1 MLRMRDVS
9 IIGIGQTPVA
19 EHWEKSLRH
28 LAADAVLAAK
38 RDAGTDRVDLLY
50 VGNMLSG
57 ELVGQEHLG
66 ALIADFCGMRGI
78 EAYKVEAACASGAA
92 ALRMGYIAVAGGL
105 ADRVIVVGVE
115 KMTDEAGETVTRGLA
130 MAADG
135 DYELPHGLSFVAI
148 NALLMRRYMHEY
160 GVEREDFG
168 NFAVVAHQNAMNN
181 PNARFHVPL
190 TLDRF
195 VASPMIAE
203 PIGMMDSS
211 PIADGA
217 AAVVLCPTEQARAF
231 RPNGPP
237 PVRIRASAA
246 ATDCLSLHD
255 RRDLLRL
262 QAVEHSA
269 RKAYAQAGIGPEE
282 IDFFEYHDAFTI
294 MAALSLEACGFA
306 APGRGTTLARE
317 GAIVLGGR
325 LPVATMGGL
334 KARGH
339 PVGATGVYQVVEAVQ
354 QLRGTCGK
362 NQLPHARRG
371 MIQNIGGS
379 GATAVTHILEASE

>member
-1 MLRMRDVS
+1 MLGMRNVS

-38 RDAGTDRVDLLY
+38 RDAGIDRADLLC

-92 ALRMGYIAVAGGL
+92 ALRMGYMAVAGGL

-115 KMTDEAGETVTRGLA
+115 KMTDEAGEAVTRGLA

-148 NALLMRRYMHEY
+148 NALLMRRYMYEY

-203 PIGMMDSS
+203 PIGLMDSS

-217 AAVVLCPTEQARAF
+217 AAVVLCPTEQARAY
-231 RPNGPP
+231 RSNGAP
-237 PVRIRASAA
+237 PVHIRASAA

-269 RKAYAQAGIGPEE
+269 RKAYAQSGIGPEE

-294 MAALSLEACGFA
+294 MAALSLEACGFCPA
-306 APGRGTTLARE
+306 GRGTTLARE
-317 GAIVLGGR
+317 GAITLGGR

-334 KARGH
+334 KGRGH
-339 PVGATGVYQVVEAVQ
+339 PVGATGVYQAVEAVQ
-354 QLRGTCGK
+354 QLRGACGK

-379 GATAVTHILEASE
+379 GATVVTHILEASE

>member
-1 MLRMRDVS
+1 MRDVS

-19 EHWEKSLRH
+19 EHWDKSLRH

-38 RDAGTDRVDLLY
+38 RDAGIDRADMLL

-57 ELVGQEHLG
+57 ELAGQEHLG
-66 ALIADFCGMRGI
+66 ALIADFCGLRGA

-92 ALRMGYIAVAGGL
+92 ALRVGYMAVAGGL
-105 ADRVIVVGVE
+105 ADRVVVVGVE
-115 KMTDEAGETVTRGLA
+115 KMTDEPGEVVTQGLA

-160 GVEREDFG
+160 GVKREDFG
-168 NFAVVAHQNAMNN
+168 GFAVVAHGNAINN

-190 TLDRF
+190 TLERF
-195 VASPMIAE
+195 ARSPMIAE
-203 PIGMMDSS
+203 PIGLMDSS
-211 PIADGA
+211 SIADGA
-217 AAVVLCPTEQARAF
+217 AAVVLCPTEQVRTY
-231 RPNGPP
+231 RPNGAPS
-237 PVRIRASAA
+237 VRICASAV

-269 RKAYAQAGIGPEE
+269 RKAYAQAGVGPED

-294 MAALSLEACGFA
+294 MAALSLEASGFA
-306 APGRGTTLARE
+306 APGQGTILARE
-317 GAIVLGGR
+317 GAIALDGR
-325 LPVATMGGL
+325 IPVATMGGL
-334 KARGH
+334 KGRGH
-339 PVGATGVYQVVEAVQ
+339 PVGATGLYQIVEAVQ
-354 QLRGTCGK
+354 QLRGQAGP
-362 NQLPHARRG
+362 NQLPHARLG
-371 MIQNIGGS
+371 MTQNIGGS
-379 GATAVTHILEASE
+379 GATVVTHILEAFE